1 LGFRMASNNAGP
13 GTTFQFTLPLKVK
26 GVL

>member
-1 LGFRMASNNAGP
+1 MASNNAGP